1 MDSDGDD
8 PKGPGFPIRISTD
21 QSSFAA
27 PHGFSQR
34 TTSFIASR
42 CQGIH
47 QTPLRRLIDP
57 TSNGQRPKIRHPR
70 PRPQRQDLVSIL
82 LPSQHDR
89 TIQQSGIEGP
99 PRTTSTRNPLP
110 DRARPVITLFTMSNS
125 RHAGTPRACP
135 DPTTA
140 RQGNLCFRDRAAA
153 PPGTPDRPAAWVM
166 VGQGRLELP
175 TSRLS
180 SARSNQLSYWP
191 TNRTSAH
198 HRPSLPLPLGNGGG
212 GRVRTDDLRLAK
224 PSLSQLSYAP
234 MRQPAAS
241 LSGAASRGL
250 DREGMRRRRSR
261 GHSPVRDRD
270 DCFQPDP

>member
-1 MDSDGDD
+1 MRYFSSPGSLRRPMDSGGDD

-57 TSNGQRPKIRHPR
+57 TSNGQRPSCFATD
-70 PRPQRQDLVSIL
+70 RPQPRRRDLVSIL

-89 TIQQSGIEGP
+89 TIQQSGTQGP

-125 RHAGTPRACP
+125 QHGEIPRAYPHPATAGPGNLCLRDRAGTPLRYS
-135 DPTTA
+135 
-140 RQGNLCFRDRAAA
+140 
-153 PPGTPDRPAAWVM
+153 GTCRVM
-166 VGQGRLELP
+166 
-175 TSRLS
+175 
-180 SARSNQLSYWP
+180 
-191 TNRTSAH
+191 
-198 HRPSLPLPLGNGGG
+198 GNGGPG
-212 GRVRTDDLRLAK
+212 KT
-224 PSLSQLSYAP
+224 
-234 MRQPAAS
+234 
-241 LSGAASRGL
+241 
-250 DREGMRRRRSR
+250 
-261 GHSPVRDRD
+261 
-270 DCFQPDP
+270 